1 MWQSP
6 MSIYEAIE
14 SFLAKGEAE
23 IEMDPLQSCLGDS
36 SMHESNTGKHE
47 RPSQSELDN
56 VSRGS
61 IVKVSDP
68 EKGLWYWVI
77 IERRLDDHCFFGRID
92 ADCMIRP
99 SLRHGG
105 RITFHQ
111 DNIFY
116 IWRRKVDHVFDS
128 AWFRHL
134 SHVLSFRAGTKALK
148 RPTLGPNPLRLATRL
163 TRRLK

>member
-1 MWQSP
+1 MSKYSP
-6 MSIYEAIE
+6 
-14 SFLAKGEAE
+14 
-23 IEMDPLQSCLGDS
+23 
-36 SMHESNTGKHE
+36 NR

-61 IVKVSDP
+61 IVKVSHP
-68 EKGLWYWVI
+68 EKGVWYWVI
-77 IERRLDDHCFFGRID
+77 IERRLDDHHFVGRID

-111 DNIFY
+111 DNILY
-116 IWRRKVDHVFDS
+116 IWQRKVDQAFVS

-134 SHVLSFRAGTKALK
+134 SHVLSFRAGTKVLK
-148 RPTLGPNPLRLATRL
+148 RPTLGPNPLRRATRF
-163 TRRLK
+163 TSRLK